1 MTRALRRS
9 NPEEFVMEETLSLTI
24 DNPIVRDHRVLG
36 VHLLPGLAYIDLIF
50 TVFRKQ
56 GHDFRSLELRNVA
69 IFQPLVVSRSESVLL
84 TIRSVERRRGEW
96 RIEIEGASPSGA
108 TRTRYL
114 TAEVHRV
121 DPRDFEGGIDLA
133 SIRRSAAE
141 TFTLDE
147 LYARYRDQELV
158 HGAFMQAQG
167 RLLRTDEA
175 IHVECGLSDAAG
187 ASAEHVMFHPALLDG
202 SAVCGGLV
210 MLAWSEGA
218 HERPLALPLFYES
231 FRAQQL
237 IRSQCV
243 ARILRTSMREVHE
256 LRQSTLEFFDESGR
270 KVAELRNVTS
280 KEVRDPSSI
289 DPRRASGAP
298 VVHAVSSRSASKSN
312 GAAASA
318 IAHVATDAQSTIEA
332 SLRQLIAERL
342 RRPAAEI
349 GRATRFHELGLSSSE
364 LLMLAHSI
372 EKKVGASLS
381 PTLLFEY
388 VTIAD
393 LAAHLAALGHFDLE
407 AAPANPAPGKY
418 VFEGAE
424 PYLQDHRVFDAP
436 ALMGITHP
444 CLAVESFLGESRA
457 ALPVELRNVRF
468 RGGPITL
475 KSDESV
481 ALAVAFSQG
490 EQDTSFEVKYATEAG
505 EPSKVCCAGDAIG
518 PATAIAER
526 VDVDALLGSGRR
538 LTEAEL
544 DGIYRRTPDF
554 TLGPLLRTADAVWVV
569 DESTQ
574 VLRVNLGASAL
585 KGGRSTY
592 ALDPL
597 ALCACYNVHGGDAS
611 EEGRPRRIAVPLAIE
626 KIVVHRRTP
635 ARFYIVHRRRI
646 HRPDYTSFDATIVS
660 EAGDVVVSVVNASIK
675 EVSDLGALV
684 NASFEKEIVSRYV
697 AGERPTQDAKGEAA
711 GVAIIGVVGRYP
723 RAQDIDRLWQNLE
736 SGRDCITEVPAA
748 RWDHDRY
755 YDAERGKPGKS
766 YGKWGGF
773 IEGVDEFDP
782 LFFNISPRN
791 AEAMDP
797 QIRLF
802 LETVWELLETAGYS
816 RPALQARFD
825 GNVGLYV
832 GSMSQQYRGFGGDP
846 STQALAALTSAGDIA
861 NRVSNFFDLK
871 GPSIAVD
878 TMCSSSAMAIHM
890 ACRDLLQGDC
900 RMAIAGGV
908 NLLIHPD
915 RYVSLSQAHMIGSQ
929 PSSRSFAAGDG
940 YLPAEAVGAVLLKPL
955 DAAIRD
961 RDTIWAV
968 IKSTCTNH
976 SGRSSGYAMPD
987 PNTQTAVIERALQRA
1002 GVEPETVSW
1011 IEAAAAGFVLADAVE
1026 LTALNK
1032 AFARLAA
1039 GPRACAVGSVKSH
1052 IGHAEAASGISQLTK
1067 VLLQMRHRTLIPPL
1081 AVETPNPNLRFEKS
1095 PFYLLREV
1103 QEWKRPVVTIDG
1115 REREAPRRAL
1125 IDSFGAGGSYVSLV
1139 IEEFTPPA
1147 EPATAAPGEPQL
1159 VVLSAMDAEQLCL
1172 VARRLFEHTAAPD
1185 GGQLADI
1192 AYSLQRR
1199 ERLPVR
1205 LAFVARTM
1213 AELRARLSE
1222 IAESSGD
1229 SARPASAG
1237 EEPSLGPAEQA
1248 RIRGLIRD
1256 RELDELGR
1264 LWVSGVDVPLDEL
1277 HDPSAVSVVRL
1288 PTYPFKRRRYWMGE
1302 VRQRHPL
1309 VHREVADAEG
1319 RRAFATVF
1327 DGAESFLRDHDQLF
1341 PAVAYLE
1348 MARAAGEAADTRIAG
1363 IRNALW
1369 ISPLV
1374 IRDRDCELRVV
1385 LSDAESGRAY
1395 EVSSSRGVHA
1405 RGLLVLDESLAQSA
1419 RPPAFDIEAVRS
1431 RCTTEVDGRTR
1442 NEAMG
1447 MPASYDKLWIASL
1460 VHSDHEALASLEAP
1474 SAPGDEAFLL
1484 DPNLGNSV
1492 LVPAIFLSLIQDG
1505 EREWRFPYTLEAFW
1519 IYSDPRR
1526 GVYVYARRA
1535 AEDGQPARFGRY
1547 DVDLV
1552 DASGNCLMALRGL
1565 TAVPA
1570 AVAAPEKPAASVAA
1584 LATAAAPVATPAPVA
1599 PSEQPLLERAIQE
1612 LTRIASGVIKLE
1624 ARLIDPRAELARYGF
1639 DSMAFADF
1647 TNALNK
1653 RYGLELMPTVFFE
1666 CPTLSALG
1674 EHLVKRHE
1682 LRLRAKWDVTSRGNG
1697 APRPAVA
1704 AAPAENVAHQAPVEP
1719 RRSPPVAARK
1729 GARDEPIAIVGM
1741 NGRFPGSA
1749 SVRELWENVLANRDL
1764 IREVPI
1770 ERWDWRKYYGDPKSD
1785 PQKTRVKFAGFM
1797 EDVDRF
1803 DPLFFGISP
1812 LEAQGMDP
1820 QLRLF
1825 IECAWACIEDAGYRP
1840 SSLAGSK
1847 TGVFIGISTQD
1858 YKDLVQAVRGLGVIM
1873 GLFHFMVANRVS
1885 YLLNLRGPSEPI
1897 DTACSSSLVAIHRA
1911 VGCLRSGECE
1921 AAIVGGVN
1929 VLASPDVTIGASQ
1942 MGMLSEDG
1950 RCKTFDRSAD
1960 GYGRG
1965 EGVAALLLKPLSRAE
1980 ADGDHIYA
1988 LIRGTAENHGG
1999 KATSPTAP
2007 NPLAQQDL
2015 IVAAYESAGFD
2026 ARTVGYIEAHGTG
2039 TVLGDPV
2046 ELNGLKGAF
2055 VHLYAAQG
2063 IPAPVEAHCGLG
2075 SLKTNIGHLEAAAG
2089 IAGVVKVLMML
2100 RHGKMPGNIHL
2111 KEPNPYLQLEGSP
2124 FYLVKETRDWP
2135 EIRDAQGRVVPRR
2148 AGVSSFG
2155 VGGANAHVVLEE
2167 YVEPAREAPRP
2178 STQEQPAFI
2187 VLSAKDEDRLRAQ
2200 ARRLLDELST
2210 AGATDADLP
2219 DIAYTLQVGR
2229 EAMEHRLAFTAATID
2244 DVRDK
2249 LAGYLDAPA
2258 GTAEL
2263 DRVYHGESKKNQEA
2277 LAILDVDEDMAQAI
2291 STWVAKGKH
2300 EKLLELW
2307 TKGLSFDWAR
2317 LYASGH
2323 GPRPRRVSL
2332 PTYPFARER
2341 YWVDVAE
2348 SLPAIEPVLHPLAQR
2363 NTSSLEEQRF
2373 SSTLSRDAFFLS
2385 DHVIR
2390 GDKVL
2395 PGVCYLEMA
2404 RAAVLA
2410 SLGRAPERRPDVML
2424 RDVVWLQPLVV
2435 DDAREVHIAL
2445 SAQKDGAIE
2454 FDVYTLREDAEGE
2467 EVVHA
2472 QGRAVLVDPSAR
2484 EESTTDLPGLLSRCD
2499 RSIDV
2504 ARAYE
2509 ALSAI
2514 GIAYG
2519 PAHRA
2524 LSAVH
2529 VGTDVDGRA
2538 FVLAEVSVPA
2548 CVAAMAEQ
2556 YHLHPSVMDGAL
2568 QASLGLSPID
2578 GAARPAL
2585 PFALEGLDIRERSPA
2600 VATVIVRPR
2609 AGAGTLQ
2616 KLDIDVCDPTGR
2628 VCVRLS
2634 GFATRALEVDVAP
2647 GARGEVAATERVAA
2661 PVTLDRSELSQK
2673 TAHHL
2678 KRLLASTLKLPPE
2691 RIETGA
2697 ALEKYGIDSVMAL
2710 KLVNQLETA
2719 FGALPKTLMFEYQSI
2734 DALAQYFI
2742 ENHRDTL
2749 VPQLTPT
2756 APAAPAPRASMQPD
2770 ASATPA
2776 ARADGKGRRG
2786 RSWTA
2791 RPSAQRA
2798 PGAPVD
2804 PMDIAVIGMSGRY
2817 PQAPD
2822 VAAYWENLRAGKD
2835 CIVEIPPD
2843 RWDHGLYF
2851 DPEKGKPGKSY
2862 SKWGG
2867 FIDGVDEF
2875 DPIFFNISPKEA
2887 AFMDP
2892 QERLFLQC
2900 VYQTLE
2906 DAGYTREALRSYR
2919 ASGLDGNVG
2928 VFVGVMYE
2936 EYQLYGAQSQ
2946 ALGQPLALGG
2956 SPASIAN
2963 RVSYFCNFHGP
2974 SMAVDTM
2981 CSSSLMAIHLACESL
2996 KSGACELAI
3005 AGGVNV
3011 SIHPNKYLYLAQGQ
3025 FASSMGRCESFGQG
3039 GDGYV
3044 PGEGVGAVL
3053 LKPLDRAVA
3062 DGDHIHGVIKGT
3074 SVNHGGKT
3082 NGYTVPN
3089 PAAQAQVVTN
3099 ALRASR
3105 VDPRTVSYIEAHG
3118 TGTSLGDPIEI
3129 AGLAQ
3134 AFSGFTQD
3142 RQFCAIGSAKSNIG
3156 HLESAAGIA
3165 GVTKVLL
3172 QMQERM
3178 LVPSLHAEVL
3188 NPHIDFSRT
3197 PFQVQRSLEPW
3208 RRPVIERD
3216 GGSREYPRIA
3226 GISSFGA
3233 GGSNA
3238 HVILEE
3244 YVAEERSEPA
3254 TAPMPEHPA
3263 LVVLSARTDA
3273 ALRER
3278 ARQLLAHV
3286 VRRQCSDVDL
3296 VDIAYTLQIG
3306 REAMRERLALTA
3318 ATIAALRE
3326 KLTAY
3331 LDGKLETGAI
3341 EECYRGEVKTG
3352 GEASGLNA
3360 EDAVGL
3366 TGTWLQRGQYGKVLE
3381 LWVKGL
3387 LVDWSQL
3394 YVVGAR
3400 PRRVSLPGYPFARD
3414 RYWAELPSQRSSV
3427 ATASHPLV
3435 HRNTSSFDGLRF
3447 SSTLR
3452 GNEFFLSDHVV
3463 QGKKVLPG
3471 VCYLEM
3477 AREAARACL
3486 ELGGEAHERLSLR
3499 NVVWVR
3505 PAVVERPQEIH
3516 VRLRAEPDGEIEFE
3530 IGAADAEHGGVLA
3543 KGNVVLDGA
3552 FAEDRID
3559 LQAYRSRCERSI
3571 DVGQCYESFRAMGL
3585 DYGPAHRGL
3594 SSVNVGVDAHGR
3606 RFVLAQVELP
3616 DGVRATAQH
3625 YVLHPSVLDSALQ
3638 SLVAFRLADA
3648 GDSRAASRPE
3658 VPFALE
3664 TLEFVDRSPSRAWV
3678 LARPAEGEGGGTGG
3692 AHRWNIEIGD
3702 ETGRVCVR
3710 LAGLAA
3716 RALEPDARPHRG
3728 AERGRGTLL
3737 LTRAWQ
3743 LEPLQTDGPEAQPID
3758 AERWVYVDRTYEAH
3772 VPRLRELSPS
3782 VNWSIGLGDAA
3793 PGTPLEE
3800 RVVSAGEEL
3809 LGRVQSLL
3817 RARSS
3822 RHVLLQ
3828 LVLNADADSSQALA
3842 AASGLFKTVRQEN
3855 PKLVGQVIGLPATAG
3870 LRELSIALDENACV
3884 AAQDDTEIR
3893 YVSGGREVAT
3903 LEEVSADLAG
3913 EAPWR
3918 DGGVYLITG
3927 GAGGLGLIIAR
3938 EIARKVKDA
3947 TLVLAGRSRRG
3958 EVEPALG
3965 YGAKVEYRVL
3975 DVADAAA
3982 VEASVRDIV
3991 RRHGRLSGIVHSAGV
4006 LRDGFV
4012 IHKTHEAF
4020 RAVLAPKVRGA
4031 VHLDRATRDL
4041 PLDFFILFASVSGVF
4056 GNLGQSDYALA
4067 NAFMDRFAERRNE
4080 RVRAGARRGRT
4091 LSIDW
4096 PLWAEGGMRA
4106 DEATQERMRE
4116 RGFDVLS
4123 TDAGIEALYR
4133 AWRSGEPQVVA
4144 LAGVREK
4151 LAELFERKRRGAEDA
4166 PPAPAPANTDDGEL
4180 VDKVQSALAESISRQ
4195 LKLKPSDIDPD
4206 MQLGDLGFDSIELTA
4221 FASSVNDRYGLA
4233 ISPALFFEHP
4243 SVRSFARYLV
4253 RDHTARME
4261 ATHAAPRPAGAAP
4274 PESPSRRSVGAFGQ
4288 KTRRATVQPPR
4299 PQAAGEPK
4307 AAGEPIA
4314 IIGMSGCFPGAPDL
4328 DAFWDNLRDGQD
4340 SITEVPR
4347 SRWDWKAI
4355 YGDPS
4360 EGGNKTLVKWG
4371 GFIDSVEHFDPL
4383 FFNISRRE
4391 AQTMDP
4397 PQRLLMTHAWKAI
4410 EDAGY
4415 SPRSLAGSDTGIFV
4429 GTASSG
4435 YADLSMQNS
4444 SSTEGY
4450 HSTSATASIGP
4461 NRMSYLLDIHGPS
4474 EPVETACSSSL
4485 VAIHRAVRAI
4495 RAGECEMALAGG
4507 INVIVTPWAHILFG
4521 KAGMLSEDGR
4531 CKTFSK
4537 NADGY
4542 VRGEGVGMLVLKK
4555 LSAAERDGDHV
4566 YGLIRGTSE
4575 NHGGR
4580 ASSLTAPNPKAQTAV
4595 ITAALREAGVEP
4607 GSVTYVETH
4616 GTGTPLGDPVEING
4630 LKSAFAELTPGGAPA
4645 ERGAFCGLGSVKTN
4659 IGHLELAAGVAGI
4672 IKVLLQLRH
4681 RTLVKSLH
4689 CEEIN
4694 PYIQLQGSPFYIVDR
4709 TQPWSPKS
4717 GSDGLPLPRIAG
4729 VSSFGFGGVNAH
4741 VVLEEYREAERPGR
4755 AAPAQPA
4762 LVVLSA
4768 RTQEQLL
4775 EQARRLV
4782 AHLSKHAHADGDLD
4796 NIAYTLQVGRDAL
4809 DHRLGLTARTIDEL
4823 REKLSRYV
4831 RENGG
4836 GDGVHVGQAKRGT
4849 EASSDGEERALVE
4862 RCIEQRDLPRLLEL
4876 WVDGA
4881 SVDWSRLYAGRPVQ
4895 PRRVSLPTYPFAKER
4910 YWLDDGTTSP
4920 AQSPR
4925 VEAPSPRIDGGR
4937 LSAVLDAFL
4946 ADEMDLHD
4954 AAAKARELLA
4964 GGLS

>member
-1 MTRALRRS
+1 MTRTSRRS

-24 DNPIVRDHRVLG
+24 DNPVVRDHRVLDM
-36 VHLLPGLAYIDLIF
+36 HLLPGLAYIDLIF

-69 IFQPLVVSRSESVLL
+69 IFRPLVVSRSESVLL
-84 TIRSVERRRGEW
+84 TIRSAERRRGEW
-96 RIEIEGASPSGA
+96 RIELEGASPSGA
-108 TRTRYL
+108 TATRYL
-114 TAEVHRV
+114 TAEMHRV
-121 DPRDFEGGIDLA
+121 DPIELEDGIDLA

-147 LYARYRDQELV
+147 LYARYREQELV

-167 RLLRTDEA
+167 RLFRTDEA
-175 IHVECGLSDAAG
+175 IHVECGLSDAAR

-202 SAVCGGLV
+202 IAVCGGLA
-210 MLAWSEGA
+210 MLDWFDGS

-237 IRSQCV
+237 IRGTCV
-243 ARILRTSMREVHE
+243 ARILRTSMRVVQE
-256 LRQSTLEFFDESGR
+256 LRQCTLELFDESGR
-270 KVAELRNVTS
+270 KIAELRNVTN

-289 DPRRASGAP
+289 DPRRSSGAP
-298 VVHAVSSRSASKSN
+298 VVHAASARPAKAN
-312 GAAASA
+312 GAAAPTVT
-318 IAHVATDAQSTIEA
+318 HVATDARSTIEA
-332 SLRQLIAERL
+332 FLRQLIAERL

-372 EKKVGASLS
+372 EKKVGESLS

-388 VTIAD
+388 VTIAE
-393 LAAHLAALGHFDLE
+393 LAAHLAALGHFEPE
-407 AAPANPAPGKY
+407 AEPANPAPGKY
-418 VFEGAE
+418 VFKGAE

-444 CLAVESFLGESRA
+444 CLAVESFLGESRG

-475 KSDESV
+475 ENDESV

-490 EQDTSFEVKYATEAG
+490 EQGTSFEVKYGTGTG

-518 PATAIAER
+518 PAPATAER

-611 EEGRPRRIAVPLAIE
+611 EEEGRPRRIAVPLAIE
-626 KIVVHRRTP
+626 KIAVHRRTP

-646 HRPDYTSFDATIVS
+646 HRPDYTSFDATIIT

-684 NASFEKEIVSRYV
+684 NASFEKEIVSRYA
-697 AGERPTQDAKGEAA
+697 AGDRPTQDAKGEAA
-711 GVAIIGVVGRYP
+711 GVAIIGVAGRYP
-723 RAQDIDRLWQNLE
+723 HAQDIDRLWQNLE
-736 SGRDCITEVPAA
+736 SGRDCITEIPAA
-748 RWDHDRY
+748 RWDHRRY
-755 YDAERGKPGKS
+755 FDAEKGKPGKS
-766 YGKWGGF
+766 YSKWGGF

-802 LETVWELLETAGYS
+802 LETVWELIETAGYS

-846 STQALAALTSAGDIA
+846 STQALAALASAGDIA

-890 ACRDLLQGDC
+890 ACRDLLEGDC

-915 RYVSLSQAHMIGSQ
+915 RYVSLSQAQMIGSQ
-929 PSSRSFAAGDG
+929 PGSRSFAAGDG

-955 DAAIRD
+955 HAAIRD

-968 IKSTCTNH
+968 IRSTCTNH
-976 SGRSSGYAMPD
+976 SGRSSGYAVPD
-987 PNTQTAVIERALQRA
+987 PNMQAAVIERALQKA

-1011 IEAAAAGFVLADAVE
+1011 VEAAATGFVLADAVE

-1032 AFARLAA
+1032 AFAKRTA

-1052 IGHAEAASGISQLTK
+1052 IGHAEGASGISQLTK

-1081 AVETPNPNLRFEKS
+1081 AVEAPNPNLRFEKS

-1103 QEWKRPVVTIDG
+1103 QEWKRPVVTRDG

-1139 IEEFTPPA
+1139 IEEFTPPV
-1147 EPATAAPGEPQL
+1147 EPAPSAPGEPQL
-1159 VVLSAMDAEQLCL
+1159 VVLSAMDAEQLRL

-1222 IAESSGD
+1222 IAESSGE
-1229 SARPASAG
+1229 SAPPAPAG
-1237 EEPSLGPAEQA
+1237 ESPSLGPAEQA
-1248 RIRGLIRD
+1248 RIRKLIGD

-1264 LWVSGVDVPLDEL
+1264 LWVLGVDVPLEEL

-1288 PTYPFKRRRYWMGE
+1288 PTYPFKRHRYWMGE

-1327 DGAESFLRDHDQLF
+1327 DGTEPFLQDHEQLF

-1348 MARAAGEAADTRIAG
+1348 MARAAGEAAGTRIAG

-1374 IRDRDCELRVV
+1374 IRERDCELRVV

-1405 RGLLVLDESLAQSA
+1405 RGILVLDEAPAQSA
-1419 RPPAFDIEAVRS
+1419 RPPALDIEAVRS
-1431 RCTTEVDGRTR
+1431 RCTTEVDRRTR

-1460 VHSDHEALASLEAP
+1460 VHSDHEALASLQAP
-1474 SAPGDEAFLL
+1474 SVPGDEALLL

-1492 LVPAIFLSLIQDG
+1492 LVPAIFLSLIHDG

-1526 GVYVYARRA
+1526 GAYVVARRA

-1552 DASGNCLMALRGL
+1552 DASGNCLVALRGL

-1570 AVAAPEKPAASVAA
+1570 AVAAPEKPAA
-1584 LATAAAPVATPAPVA
+1584 PVATSAMAATPVA

-1639 DSMAFADF
+1639 DSIAFAEF

-1682 LRLRAKWDVTSRGNG
+1682 PRLRAKWDAASRGNG
-1697 APRPAVA
+1697 APRPVAA
-1704 AAPAENVAHQAPVEP
+1704 AAPAENVAARSPVEP
-1719 RRSPPVAARK
+1719 RRSPPVVARK
-1729 GARDEPIAIVGM
+1729 GAHDEPIAIVGM

-1770 ERWDWRKYYGDPKSD
+1770 ERWDWRRYYGDPKSD
-1785 PQKTRVKFAGFM
+1785 PHKTRVKFAGFM

-1820 QLRLF
+1820 QLRIF

-1847 TGVFIGISTQD
+1847 TGVFIGVSTQD
-1858 YKDLVQAVRGLGVIM
+1858 YKDLVQPFRGLGVIM

-1929 VLASPDVTIGASQ
+1929 VLASPDVTIGAGQ

-1965 EGVAALLLKPLSRAE
+1965 EGVAALLLKPLGRAV
-1980 ADGDHIYA
+1980 ADGDHIYG
-1988 LIRGTAENHGG
+1988 LVRGTAENHGG

-2015 IVAAYESAGFD
+2015 IVTAYERGGID

-2055 VHLYAAQG
+2055 AHLYAAQG
-2063 IPAPVEAHCGLG
+2063 IPAPTEAHCGLG

-2100 RHGKMPGNIHL
+2100 RHGKIPGNVHL

-2135 EIRDAQGRVVPRR
+2135 EIRDAQGRVAPRR

-2155 VGGANAHVVLEE
+2155 VGGANAHVVLEQ
-2167 YVEPAREAPRP
+2167 YVEPAREEPRP
-2178 STQEQPAFI
+2178 PTQERPALI

-2200 ARRLLDELST
+2200 ARQLLDELST

-2219 DIAYTLQVGR
+2219 DIAYTLQIGR
-2229 EAMEHRLAFTAATID
+2229 ESMEHRLAFTAVTID
-2244 DVRDK
+2244 DVRDR
-2249 LAGYLDAPA
+2249 LAGYLEAPA
-2258 GTAEL
+2258 GAAEL
-2263 DRVYHGESKKNQEA
+2263 DRLYRGESKKNQEA
-2277 LAILDVDEDMAQAI
+2277 LAVLDVDEDMAQVVSA
-2291 STWVAKGKH
+2291 WVAKGKH

-2323 GPRPRRVSL
+2323 GSRPRRISL

-2348 SLPAIEPVLHPLAQR
+2348 PLPATAPVLHPLAQR

-2373 SSTLSRDAFFLS
+2373 SSTLSGDAFFLS

-2390 GDKVL
+2390 GSKVL

-2410 SLGRAPERRPDVML
+2410 SLGRAPERRPDVVL
-2424 RDVVWLQPLVV
+2424 RDVVWLKPLVV

-2454 FDVYTLREDAEGE
+2454 FDVYTLREDAVDE

-2484 EESTTDLPGLLSRCD
+2484 EGSTTDLPGLRSRCD

-2524 LSAVH
+2524 LSALN
-2529 VGTDVDGRA
+2529 VGTDADGRA
-2538 FVLAEVSVPA
+2538 FVLAEVSLPA
-2548 CVAAMAEQ
+2548 CVAEAAEQ

-2585 PFALEGLDIRERSPA
+2585 PFALDSVDIRERSPA
-2600 VATVIVRPR
+2600 AAMVIVRPR

-2634 GFATRALEVDVAP
+2634 GFTTRASEADVAP
-2647 GARGEVAATERVAA
+2647 GTSVEVAATERVAV
-2661 PVTLDRSELSQK
+2661 PVKLERSELSEK

-2678 KRLLASTLKLPPE
+2678 KRLLASTLKLPPD

-2697 ALEKYGIDSVMAL
+2697 ALEKYGIDSVLAL
-2710 KLVNQLETA
+2710 KLVNQLETS
-2719 FGALPKTLMFEYQSI
+2719 FGALPRTLMFEYQSI

-2749 VPQLTPT
+2749 LPQLTPT
-2756 APAAPAPRASMQPD
+2756 APRASMQPD
-2770 ASATPA
+2770 APATPA
-2776 ARADGKGRRG
+2776 ARADGKRRRG
-2786 RSWTA
+2786 RSWAA

-2798 PGAPVD
+2798 PGTPVD
-2804 PMDIAVIGMSGRY
+2804 PMDVAVIGMSGRY

-2835 CIVEIPPD
+2835 CIVEIPPE

-2851 DPEKGKPGKSY
+2851 DPDKGKPGKSY

-2887 AFMDP
+2887 EFMDP

-2906 DAGYTREALRSYR
+2906 DAGYTREALRSHR

-2946 ALGQPLALGG
+2946 ALGQPMALGG

-2981 CSSSLMAIHLACESL
+2981 CSSSLTAIHLACESL
-2996 KSGACELAI
+2996 KRGACELAI

-3011 SIHPNKYLYLAQGQ
+3011 SIHPNKYLHLAQGQ

-3062 DGDHIHGVIKGT
+3062 DGDHIYGVIKGT

-3089 PAAQAQVVTN
+3089 PAAQAQVITN
-3099 ALRASR
+3099 ALRASG
-3105 VDPRTVSYIEAHG
+3105 VDPRTISYIEAHG

-3172 QMQERM
+3172 QMQEQT

-3188 NPHIDFSRT
+3188 NPHIDFGRT
-3197 PFQVQRSLEPW
+3197 PFKVQRSLEPW

-3216 GGSREYPRIA
+3216 GSSREYPRIA

-3238 HVILEE
+3238 HVIFEE
-3244 YVAEERSEPA
+3244 HAAEERSEPA
-3254 TAPMPEHPA
+3254 TAPTPEHPV

-3331 LDGKLETGAI
+3331 LDGKLETGAL

-3360 EDAVGL
+3360 EDAAGL
-3366 TGTWLQRGQYGKVLE
+3366 TGTWLQKRQYGKVLE
-3381 LWVKGL
+3381 LWVKGMR
-3387 LVDWSQL
+3387 VDWSQL
-3394 YVVGAR
+3394 YVDGAR

-3414 RYWAELPSQRSSV
+3414 RYWAELPSERSSV
-3427 ATASHPLV
+3427 ATALHPLV
-3435 HRNTSSFDGLRF
+3435 QRNTSSFDGLRF

-3477 AREAARACL
+3477 ARAAARACL
-3486 ELGGEAHERLSLR
+3486 ELGGEAEGRLSLR
-3499 NVVWVR
+3499 NVVWMR

-3516 VRLRAEPDGEIEFE
+3516 VQLRAEPDGEIEFE

-3543 KGNVVLDGA
+3543 KGSVVLDGA

-3571 DVGQCYESFRAMGL
+3571 DVGLCYESFRAMGL

-3594 SSVNVGVDAHGR
+3594 SSVDVGVDADGR

-3616 DGVRATAQH
+3616 AGVRATAEQ

-3648 GDSRAASRPE
+3648 GDSRAASRPA

-3664 TLEFVDRSPSRAWV
+3664 TLEVVDRSPSRAWV
-3678 LARPAEGEGGGTGG
+3678 LARPAAGEGGGTGG

-3716 RALEPDARPHRG
+3716 RALEPDARPPRG
-3728 AERGRGTLL
+3728 TERGRGTLL

-3743 LEPLQTDGPEAQPID
+3743 PAPLRTDGPDAQPID
-3758 AERWVYVDRTYEAH
+3758 AERWVYVDPTYEAH

-3782 VNWSIGLGDAA
+3782 VNWSIGFGGAGPEA
-3793 PGTPLEE
+3793 PLEE

-3822 RHVLLQ
+3822 RHVLVQ
-3828 LVLNADADSSQALA
+3828 LVLNADSSQSLA
-3842 AASGLFKTVRQEN
+3842 AASGLLKSVRQEN
-3855 PKLVGQVIGLPATAG
+3855 PKLVGQVISLPATAG
-3870 LRELSIALDENACV
+3870 FRELSTALDENARV

-3903 LEEVSADLAG
+3903 LEEMSASLAG

-3927 GAGGLGLIIAR
+3927 GAGGLGSIIAR

-3947 TLVLAGRSRRG
+3947 TIVLAGRSRRG
-3958 EVEPALG
+3958 EVEPSLG
-3965 YGAKVEYRVL
+3965 HGAKMEYLVL

-4080 RVRAGARRGRT
+4080 RVGAGARRGRT

-4096 PLWAEGGMRA
+4096 PLWAEGGMSA
-4106 DEATQERMRE
+4106 DEATRDRMRE

-4123 TDAGIEALYR
+4123 TDAGLEALYR
-4133 AWRSGEPQVVA
+4133 AWRSGESQVVV
-4144 LAGVREK
+4144 LAGVYEK
-4151 LAELFERKRRGAEDA
+4151 LAELFERKRRTAGDA
-4166 PPAPAPANTDDGEL
+4166 PPAPASADDGEL
-4180 VDKVQSALAESISRQ
+4180 FYKVQSTLVESVSRH
-4195 LKLKPSDIDPD
+4195 LKMKLSDVDPD
-4206 MQLGDLGFDSIELTA
+4206 KQLGDLGFDSIELTA
-4221 FASSVNDRYGLA
+4221 FATSVNDHYGLA
-4233 ISPALFFEHP
+4233 ISPAVFFEHP

-4253 RDHTARME
+4253 RDHTARVE
-4261 ATHAAPRPAGAAP
+4261 ATHAASSPARAAR
-4274 PESPSRRSVGAFGQ
+4274 PESPSRRPVGVVGRQA
-4288 KTRRATVQPPR
+4288 RRGTAQPSR
-4299 PQAAGEPK
+4299 PQ

-4328 DAFWDNLRDGQD
+4328 DAFWDNLRDGKD
-4340 SITEVPR
+4340 SITEVPG

-4391 AQTMDP
+4391 AHTMDP
-4397 PQRLLMTHAWKAI
+4397 QQRLLMTHAWKAI

-4435 YADLSMQNS
+4435 YAELSTQSS

-4450 HSTSATASIGP
+4450 HSTSAIASIGP

-4507 INVIVTPWAHILFG
+4507 VNVIVTPWAHIILG

-4595 ITAALREAGVEP
+4595 ISAALREAGVEP

-4616 GTGTPLGDPVEING
+4616 GSGTPLGDPIEING

-4645 ERGAFCGLGSVKTN
+4645 EQGAFCGLGSVKTN
-4659 IGHLELAAGVAGI
+4659 IGHLELAAGVAGV

-4709 TQPWSPKS
+4709 TQPWSPRS
-4717 GSDGLPLPRIAG
+4717 GSDGRPLPRVAG

-4741 VVLEEYREAERPGR
+4741 VVLEEYCAAERPGR
-4755 AAPAQPA
+4755 AAPEQPA
-4762 LVVLSA
+4762 IVVLSA

-4782 AHLSKHAHADGDLD
+4782 ACLSKHAHPDGNLD
-4796 NIAYTLQVGRDAL
+4796 DIAYTLQVGRDAL

-4831 RENGG
+4831 QEIGG
-4836 GDGVHVGQAKRGT
+4836 GDGVHVGQTKRGD
-4849 EASSDGEERALVE
+4849 EASSDGEQRALVE
-4862 RCIEQRDLPRLLEL
+4862 SCIEQRDLPRLLEL

-4895 PRRVSLPTYPFAKER
+4895 LRRVRLPTYPFAKER
-4910 YWLDDGTTSP
+4910 YWLDDGTASP
-4920 AQSPR
+4920 AQPPR
-4925 VEAPSPRIDGGR
+4925 VEAPPPRVDGGR

-4954 AAAKARELLA
+4954 AAAKTRELLA
-4964 GGLS
+4964 EGLS

>member
-1 MTRALRRS
+1 MTRTLRRA

-24 DNPIVRDHRVLG
+24 DNPVVRDHRVLD

-69 IFQPLVVSRSESVLL
+69 IFRPLVVSRSESVLL
-84 TIRSVERRRGEW
+84 TIRSAERRRGEW
-96 RIEIEGASPSGA
+96 RIEIEGASSSGG
-108 TRTRYL
+108 TKTRYL
-114 TAEVHRV
+114 TAEMHRV
-121 DPRDFEGGIDLA
+121 DPCELEGGIDLA
-133 SIRRSAAE
+133 SIRRSAVE
-141 TFTLDE
+141 TLTLDE
-147 LYARYRDQELV
+147 LYARYRDQALV

-167 RLLRTDEA
+167 RLFRTDEA
-175 IHVECGLSDAAG
+175 IHVECGLSDAAR

-202 SAVCGGLV
+202 SAVCGGLA
-210 MLAWSEGA
+210 MLAWFEGG
-218 HERPLALPLFYES
+218 HGRPLALPLFYES

-237 IRSQCV
+237 IQSRCV
-243 ARILRTSMREVHE
+243 ARILRTSMRDVQE
-256 LRQSTLEFFDESGR
+256 LRQCTLELFDESGR
-270 KVAELRNVTS
+270 KIAELRNVTN
-280 KEVRDPSSI
+280 KEVRDPSSV
-289 DPRRASGAP
+289 DPRRASGAL
-298 VVHAVSSRSASKSN
+298 VVHAAPARPASKAN
-312 GAAASA
+312 GAAAPA
-318 IAHVATDAQSTIEA
+318 IAHVATDARPTIEA
-332 SLRQLIAERL
+332 FLRELIAERL
-342 RRPAAEI
+342 RRPAEEI

-388 VTIAD
+388 VTIAE
-393 LAAHLAALGHFDLE
+393 LAAHLAALGHFE
-407 AAPANPAPGKY
+407 PGSEPANPAPGKY

-444 CLAVESFLGESRA
+444 CLAVESFLGESRG

-475 KSDESV
+475 EDDESV

-490 EQDTSFEVKYATEAG
+490 EQGTSFEVKYATGTG
-505 EPSKVCCAGDAIG
+505 EPSKICCAGDAIG
-518 PATAIAER
+518 PAAAIAER

-574 VLRVNLGASAL
+574 ILRVDLGANAQ

-611 EEGRPRRIAVPLAIE
+611 EEARPRRIAVPLAIE

-684 NASFEKEIVSRYV
+684 NASFEKEIVSRYG
-697 AGERPTQDAKGEAA
+697 AGSRPTQGAKGEAA
-711 GVAIIGVVGRYP
+711 GVAIIGVAGRYP
-723 RAQDIDRLWQNLE
+723 HAQDIDRLWQNLA

-748 RWDHDRY
+748 RWDHRRY
-755 YDAERGKPGKS
+755 FDAEKGKPGKS

-802 LETVWELLETAGYS
+802 LETVWELLETAGYG
-816 RPALQARFD
+816 RPALEARFD

-846 STQALAALTSAGDIA
+846 SAQALAALASAGDIA

-890 ACRDLLQGDC
+890 ACRDLLEGDC

-915 RYVSLSQAHMIGSQ
+915 RYVSLSQAQMIGSQ
-929 PSSRSFAAGDG
+929 PGSRSFAAGDG

-968 IKSTCTNH
+968 IKGTCTNH
-976 SGRSSGYAMPD
+976 SGRSSGYAVPD
-987 PNTQTAVIERALQRA
+987 PNAQAVVIERALQKA

-1011 IEAAAAGFVLADAVE
+1011 VEAAATGFVLADAVE

-1032 AFARLAA
+1032 AFAKLTA

-1081 AVETPNPNLRFEKS
+1081 AVEAPNPNLRFEKS

-1147 EPATAAPGEPQL
+1147 EPAPSATVEPQL
-1159 VVLSAMDAEQLCL
+1159 VVLSAMDAEQLRL
-1172 VARRLFEHTAAPD
+1172 VARRLFEHTAAPE
-1185 GGQLADI
+1185 GGRLADI

-1205 LAFVARTM
+1205 LAFVARTL

-1222 IAESSGD
+1222 IAESSGV
-1229 SARPASAG
+1229 SVPPAPAG
-1237 EEPSLGPAEQA
+1237 ESPSLGPEEQA
-1248 RIRGLIRD
+1248 RIRKLIEE

-1264 LWVSGVDVPLDEL
+1264 LWVSGVDVPLEDL
-1277 HDPSAVSVVRL
+1277 HDPSAVSIVRL

-1319 RRAFATVF
+1319 QRAFAAVF
-1327 DGAESFLRDHDQLF
+1327 NGTEPFLKDHEQLF

-1363 IRNALW
+1363 IRNAVW

-1385 LSDAESGRAY
+1385 LSDTESGRAY
-1395 EVSSSRGVHA
+1395 EVSSSGGVHA
-1405 RGLLVLDESLAQSA
+1405 RGLLVLDGSHAQSA
-1419 RPPAFDIEAVRS
+1419 RPPALDIEAVRS
-1431 RCTTEVDGRTR
+1431 RCTTEVDARTR

-1447 MPASYDKLWIASL
+1447 MPASYDKLWITSL
-1460 VHSDHEALASLEAP
+1460 VHSDHEALASLQAP

-1505 EREWRFPYTLEAFW
+1505 EREWRFPYTLEALW

-1526 GVYVYARRA
+1526 GAYVVARRA
-1535 AEDGQPARFGRY
+1535 AEDGLPARFGRY

-1552 DASGNCLMALRGL
+1552 DASGDCLMAFRGL
-1565 TAVPA
+1565 MAVPA
-1570 AVAAPEKPAASVAA
+1570 AVAAPERP
-1584 LATAAAPVATPAPVA
+1584 AAPVATPATAAAPVA

-1639 DSMAFADF
+1639 DSMAFAEF
-1647 TNALNK
+1647 TKALNK
-1653 RYGLELMPTVFFE
+1653 GYGLELMPTVFFE

-1682 LRLRAKWDVTSRGNG
+1682 PRLRAKWDAASRGKE
-1697 APRPAVA
+1697 APRPVAA
-1704 AAPAENVAHQAPVEP
+1704 AAPAERVATQAPVAP

-1729 GARDEPIAIVGM
+1729 GAHDEPIAIVGV

-1785 PQKTRVKFAGFM
+1785 PHKTRVKFAGFM

-1847 TGVFIGISTQD
+1847 TGVFIGVSTQD
-1858 YKDLVQAVRGLGVIM
+1858 YKDLVQPFRGLGVIM

-1929 VLASPDVTIGASQ
+1929 VLASPDVTIGAGQ

-1950 RCKTFDRSAD
+1950 RCKTFDRGAD

-1965 EGVAALLLKPLSRAE
+1965 EGVAALLLKPLGRAV
-1980 ADGDHIYA
+1980 ADGDHIYG
-1988 LIRGTAENHGG
+1988 LVRGTAENHGG

-2015 IVAAYESAGFD
+2015 LVAAYEDAGID

-2055 VHLYAAQG
+2055 AHLYAAQG
-2063 IPAPVEAHCGLG
+2063 IPAPAEAHCGLG

-2100 RHGKMPGNIHL
+2100 RHGKIPGNVHL
-2111 KEPNPYLQLEGSP
+2111 KEPNPYLQLAGSP

-2135 EIRDAQGRVVPRR
+2135 EIRDAQGRVAPRR

-2155 VGGANAHVVLEE
+2155 VGGANAHVVLEQ

-2178 STQEQPAFI
+2178 PTQEQPALI

-2200 ARRLLDELST
+2200 ARQLLDELST
-2210 AGATDADLP
+2210 AGATEADLP

-2229 EAMEHRLAFTAATID
+2229 EAMEHRLALTAVTID
-2244 DVRDK
+2244 DVRDR

-2258 GTAEL
+2258 GTADL
-2263 DRVYHGESKKNQEA
+2263 DRLYRGESKKNQEA
-2277 LAILDVDEDMAQAI
+2277 LAVLDVDEDMAQLINA
-2291 STWVAKGKH
+2291 WVAKGKH

-2323 GPRPRRVSL
+2323 GPRPRRISL

-2348 SLPAIEPVLHPLAQR
+2348 SLQATEPVLHPLAQR

-2373 SSTLSRDAFFLS
+2373 SSTLSGDAFFLS

-2390 GDKVL
+2390 GSKVL

-2410 SLGRAPERRPDVML
+2410 SLGRAPERRPDVVL
-2424 RDVVWLQPLVV
+2424 RDVVWLKPLVI
-2435 DDAREVHIAL
+2435 DDAREVHIGL

-2454 FDVYTLREDAEGE
+2454 FDVYTLREDAEDE

-2472 QGRAVLVDPSAR
+2472 QGRAVLIDPSAR
-2484 EESTTDLPGLLSRCD
+2484 EESTADLPGLRSRCD

-2548 CVAAMAEQ
+2548 CVAATAEQ

-2568 QASLGLSPID
+2568 QASLGLSRID

-2585 PFALEGLDIRERSPA
+2585 PFALEGLDVRERSPA
-2600 VATVIVRPR
+2600 VAAVIVRPR
-2609 AGAGTLQ
+2609 AGSGTLQ

-2628 VCVRLS
+2628 VSVRLS
-2634 GFATRALEVDVAP
+2634 GFTARASEADVAP
-2647 GARGEVAATERVAA
+2647 GARVEVVPTERVAA
-2661 PVTLDRSELSQK
+2661 PVELDRSELSQK

-2678 KRLLASTLKLPPE
+2678 KRLLASTLKLPPD

-2697 ALEKYGIDSVMAL
+2697 ALEKYGIDSVLAL

-2749 VPQLTPT
+2749 VLQLTPT
-2756 APAAPAPRASMQPD
+2756 APTPRASMQPD

-2776 ARADGKGRRG
+2776 ARADDKRRRG
-2786 RSWTA
+2786 RSWAA

-2835 CIVEIPPD
+2835 CIVEIPPE

-2887 AFMDP
+2887 ELMDP

-2900 VYQTLE
+2900 VVQTLE
-2906 DAGYTREALRSYR
+2906 DAGYTRDALRSYR

-2981 CSSSLMAIHLACESL
+2981 CSSSLTAIHLACESL
-2996 KSGACELAI
+2996 KRGACELAI

-3011 SIHPNKYLYLAQGQ
+3011 SIHPNKYLHLAQGQ

-3062 DGDHIHGVIKGT
+3062 DGDHVYGVIKGT

-3089 PAAQAQVVTN
+3089 PAAQAQVIAN

-3172 QMQERM
+3172 QMQEQV

-3188 NPHIDFSRT
+3188 NPHIDFGRT
-3197 PFQVQRSLEPW
+3197 PFKVQRSLEPW
-3208 RRPVIERD
+3208 RRPVIERE
-3216 GGSREYPRIA
+3216 GSSREYPRVA

-3244 YVAEERSEPA
+3244 YAAEERAQPA
-3254 TAPMPEHPA
+3254 TAPTPERPA

-3286 VRRQCSDVDL
+3286 ARRQCADVDL
-3296 VDIAYTLQIG
+3296 IDIAYTLQIG

-3341 EECYRGEVKTG
+3341 EECYRGEVKSG

-3360 EDAVGL
+3360 EDAAGL
-3366 TGTWLQRGQYGKVLE
+3366 TGTWLQKRQYGKVVE
-3381 LWVKGL
+3381 LWVKGM

-3394 YVVGAR
+3394 YADGVP

-3414 RYWAELPSQRSSV
+3414 RYWAELPSARSSV
-3427 ATASHPLV
+3427 ASALHPLV
-3435 HRNTSSFDGLRF
+3435 QRNTSSFDGLRF

-3452 GNEFFLSDHVV
+3452 GDEFFLSDHVV

-3477 AREAARACL
+3477 ARAAARACL
-3486 ELGGEAHERLSLR
+3486 ESGDGAEGRLSLR
-3499 NVVWVR
+3499 NVVWMR

-3516 VRLRAEPDGEIEFE
+3516 VRLRAEPDGDIEFE
-3530 IGAADAEHGGVLA
+3530 IGAADAEHGAVLA

-3552 FAEDRID
+3552 FAEHRID
-3559 LQAYRSRCERSI
+3559 LQAYRSRCERSV
-3571 DVGQCYESFRAMGL
+3571 DVGLCYESFRAMGL

-3594 SSVNVGVDAHGR
+3594 SSVDVGVDADGQ

-3616 DGVRATAQH
+3616 DCVRATERQ

-3638 SLVAFRLADA
+3638 SLVALGLTDA
-3648 GDSRAASRPE
+3648 GDPRAASRPA

-3664 TLEFVDRSPSRAWV
+3664 TFELVDRSPSRAWV
-3678 LARPAEGEGGGTGG
+3678 LARPAAGEGGGTGG

-3702 ETGRVCVR
+3702 QTGRVCVR
-3710 LAGLAA
+3710 LTGLAA
-3716 RALEPDARPHRG
+3716 RALEPDVRSEGG
-3728 AERGRGTLL
+3728 AGRGRGTLL

-3743 LEPLQTDGPEAQPID
+3743 PEPLRADGPEAQPID
-3758 AERWVYVDRTYEAH
+3758 AERWVYVDPTYEAH

-3782 VNWSIGLGDAA
+3782 VNWSIGLGDAG
-3793 PGTPLEE
+3793 PETPLEE

-3809 LGRVQSLL
+3809 LGRIQSLL
-3817 RARSS
+3817 RASSS
-3822 RHVLLQ
+3822 RHILVQ

-3842 AASGLFKTVRQEN
+3842 AASGLFKSVRQEN

-3870 LRELSIALDENACV
+3870 LRELSTALDENARV

-3893 YVSGGREVAT
+3893 YVSEGREVTT
-3903 LEEVSADLAG
+3903 LEEVSAGFAG

-3958 EVEPALG
+3958 EVAPALG
-3965 YGAKVEYRVL
+3965 HGAKVEYRVL

-4012 IHKTHEAF
+4012 IHKTHEAL
-4020 RAVLAPKVRGA
+4020 RAVLDPKVRGA

-4091 LSIDW
+4091 LAIDW
-4096 PLWAEGGMRA
+4096 PLWGEGGMRA
-4106 DEATQERMRE
+4106 DEATRDRMRE

-4133 AWRSGEPQVVA
+4133 AWRSGESQVVV
-4144 LAGVREK
+4144 LAGVHEK
-4151 LAELFERKRRGAEDA
+4151 LAELFERKRRTAGDA
-4166 PPAPAPANTDDGEL
+4166 PPAPAQASADDGEL
-4180 VDKVQSALAESISRQ
+4180 VNKVQSALVESISRQ
-4195 LKLKPSDIDPD
+4195 LKLKPSDVDPD
-4206 MQLGDLGFDSIELTA
+4206 TQLGDLGFDSIELTA

-4261 ATHAAPRPAGAAP
+4261 ATHAASSPAGAARPEGPSRRPAGAL
-4274 PESPSRRSVGAFGQ
+4274 GQ
-4288 KTRRATVQPPR
+4288 KTRRAVVQPSR
-4299 PQAAGEPK
+4299 PQAAGEP
-4307 AAGEPIA
+4307 IA
-4314 IIGMSGCFPGAPDL
+4314 IVGMSGCFPGAADL
-4328 DAFWDNLRDGQD
+4328 DAFWDNLRDGKD
-4340 SITEVPR
+4340 SITEIPR

-4391 AQTMDP
+4391 AQAMDP
-4397 PQRLLMTHAWKAI
+4397 PQRLLMAHAWKAI

-4429 GTASSG
+4429 GTATSG
-4435 YADLSMQNS
+4435 YVELSRQNS

-4461 NRMSYLLDIHGPS
+4461 NRISYLLDIHGPS
-4474 EPVETACSSSL
+4474 EPVETACSSAL

-4507 INVIVTPWAHILFG
+4507 VNVIVTPWAHILFG

-4616 GTGTPLGDPVEING
+4616 GTGTPLGDPIEING

-4645 ERGAFCGLGSVKTN
+4645 EQGAFCGLGSVKTN
-4659 IGHLELAAGVAGI
+4659 IGHLELAAGVAGV

-4689 CEEIN
+4689 CEQIN

-4709 TQPWSPKS
+4709 TQPWSPRS
-4717 GSDGLPLPRIAG
+4717 GSDGRPLPRVAG

-4741 VVLEEYREAERPGR
+4741 VVLEEYCAAERPGR
-4755 AAPAQPA
+4755 AAPEQPA
-4762 LVVLSA
+4762 IVVLSA
-4768 RTQEQLL
+4768 RTEEQLV
-4775 EQARRLV
+4775 EQARRLA
-4782 AHLSKHAHADGDLD
+4782 AHLSKHAHLDGDLD
-4796 NIAYTLQVGRDAL
+4796 DIAYTLQVGRDAL
-4809 DHRLGLTARTIDEL
+4809 DHRLGLTALTIDEL

-4831 RENGG
+4831 QENGG
-4836 GDGVHVGQAKRGT
+4836 GDGVHVGQTKRGN
-4849 EASSDGEERALVE
+4849 EASSRGEERALVE
-4862 RCIEQRDLPRLLEL
+4862 RCIEQRDLPRLLDL

-4895 PRRVSLPTYPFAKER
+4895 LRRVGLPTYPFAKER
-4910 YWLDDGTTSP
+4910 YWVDDGSTSP
-4920 AQSPR
+4920 AQPPR
-4925 VEAPSPRIDGGR
+4925 VAAPPPRVDRGP
-4937 LSAVLDAFL
+4937 LSAVLDALL

-4954 AAAKARELLA
+4954 AAAKTRELLA